1 MKWVTPLAVV
11 ACSLCTACVPRFI
24 DVPPEPTKTVWVERE
39 AEVQHSV
46 IGNSASREVVRIEAA
61 KHQFLSSD
69 ERVVW
74 LTGVDPQKSRF
85 QRVHQRGNDQWASLL
100 KESGQRGDAI
110 VEIFKFPV
118 TGGELSVEAQL
129 AIEKFQSNSKARYY
143 VEFLNKSP
151 MSEESVDSMLNIW
164 KSLSG
169 RLKSRGMSMSN
180 VMLGGNKY
188 DQGIDAIVMVRV
200 GK

>member
-1 MKWVTPLAVV
+1 MKSVTPLAVV
-11 ACSLCTACVPRFI
+11 ACCLCTACVPRFI

-46 IGNSASREVVRIEAA
+46 IGNSASREIVRIESASN
-61 KHQFLSSD
+61 QFLSPD

-74 LTGVDPQKSRF
+74 VSGIDPQKSRF
-85 QRVHQRGNDQWASLL
+85 QRIHQRGSDLASLL
-100 KESGQRGDAI
+100 LPDAGQRGDAL
-110 VEIFKFPV
+110 VEIFKFPIV
-118 TGGELSVEAQL
+118 GGELSVEAQL
-129 AIEKFQSNSKARYY
+129 AIERFQSNSKARYY

-151 MSEESVDSMLNIW
+151 MSEESVDSMLSIW
-164 KSLSG
+164 KALSI
-169 RLKSRGMSMSN
+169 RLKSRGLGMAN